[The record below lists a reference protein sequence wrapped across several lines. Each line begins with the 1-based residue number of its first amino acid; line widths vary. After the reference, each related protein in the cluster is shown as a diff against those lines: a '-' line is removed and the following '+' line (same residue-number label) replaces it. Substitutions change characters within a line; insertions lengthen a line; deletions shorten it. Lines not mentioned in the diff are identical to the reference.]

1 MSKILDN
8 FDINVNFWEVNK
20 EFKTIEPFKKLYS
33 NDKTKNKQQS
43 SLTMWFVALCYDF
56 DSKFFNLD
64 ESDRIAIVGK
74 DFCGSESFYSS
85 NKSVID
91 SCIERYVHIT
101 DSPAQKA
108 LREWNDKMMERAR
121 FMKNTVY
128 TADSYEMND
137 YGKQVLIKGNAE
149 LLDKM
154 MSNTKKLYD
163 DLKRINEELSKEELS
178 AIGKGGRVASLS
190 DSGEI

>member
-1 MSKILDN
+1 
-8 FDINVNFWEVNK
+8 
-20 EFKTIEPFKKLYS
+20 
-33 NDKTKNKQQS
+33 
-43 SLTMWFVALCYDF
+43 MWFVALCYDF

-64 ESDRIAIVGK
+64 ESDRIAIIGK
-74 DFCGSESFYSS
+74 DFCGSESFYGS
-85 NKSVID
+85 NKSIID
-91 SCIERYVHIT
+91 PCVEMYVHIT

-108 LREWNDKMMERAR
+108 LREWNAKMMERAR
-121 FMKNTVY
+121 FMKNTPY
-128 TADSYEMND
+128 TADSYETND
-137 YGKQVLIKGNAE
+137 YGKQQLIKGNAD

-163 DLKRINEELSKEELS
+163 DLKRINEELSKEEMS